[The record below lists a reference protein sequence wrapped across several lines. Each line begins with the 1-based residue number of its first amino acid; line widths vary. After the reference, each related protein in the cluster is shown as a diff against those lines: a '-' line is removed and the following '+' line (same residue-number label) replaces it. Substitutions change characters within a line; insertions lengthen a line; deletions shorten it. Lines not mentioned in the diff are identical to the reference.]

1 MSQPYILRRDGRD
14 YQAPDLD
21 SMRQWAR
28 DGRVLPAD
36 MVYSPKYQS
45 WYRARDLRELRDV
58 LPQNEPPPVA
68 VGPAVAPPQQFWLR
82 KGDRNYV
89 ANDLQTILTWAEQG
103 NISPDDFIYHPAYEK
118 WFRAGDSPQ
127 LVSRFPAGLRPG
139 HDPFVPV
146 EDDPLASNEA
156 RRATAPLAS
165 GGSLAGGLAAATD
178 STQPVGG
185 AAAEVAMDGDGVQA
199 DPSEVERADS
209 LAKTVMDFKAA
220 DLHRMLRDKERAA
233 QQAAG
238 ADGDGSA
245 GAQARAGAAADARGG
260 GGGNG
265 GGGSLLKGRDPGW
278 GRPDQGLFSRPLGPE
293 PTGDGAED
301 DARGAAANDASA
313 TGARSRGRGGLGRA
327 ALVERPGAGSGA
339 APAPAA
345 GRPAEDRG
353 AAERAPAR
361 AAAQAR
367 GPGTRG
373 PGARGPGTRG
383 GPGARGPG
391 ARGPGACRRR
401 ARGPGAFRRGAFRPG
416 AFRPG
421 AFRPGACRRGSCRP
435 GAFRPGARGR
445 GAPARRAFRRGARAR
460 RGLGR
465 PVGALA
471 ADADRGRVAPHR
483 GSSAPASAPAKGE
496 GPTPRA
502 PSRPSTPAP
511 RVPLPERPA
520 APGERRAEISP
531 RAPVRPPPPP
541 PEALGGEPTAD
552 MQGEIEPPAAQPAAA
567 AGAAPVDEDARFVD
581 RTGVMKLFYDVAR
594 AYVVTKDLRPGEL
607 LETACK
613 LPSTNDSFLGQGKK
627 PIYMTLRK
635 RIDEHIAG
643 PLAAVADDL
652 EPSNRPGYALLMHRA
667 HELAAVLAEGER
679 VIGQKGPD
687 RVVVGNQGRPKMS
700 PEEATIM
707 LRIDAA
713 LKGLISVRD
722 RSQAA

>member
-14 YQAPDLD
+14 YQAPDLE

-89 ANDLQTILTWAEQG
+89 ANDLQTVLTWAEQG

-139 HDPFVPV
+139 HDPFLPV
-146 EDDPLASNEA
+146 EDDPMASNEA
-156 RRATAPLAS
+156 RRSTAPLAS
-165 GGSLAGGLAAATD
+165 GGGAPVGIAATTD
-178 STQPVGG
+178 STEPVSG
-185 AAAEVAMDGDGVQA
+185 AAAEAALDGRGVDVDA
-199 DPSEVERADS
+199 RDVERADS
-209 LAKTVMDFKAA
+209 LAKTVMDFRAA

-233 QQAAG
+233 QARAAATAGQPAPAG
-238 ADGDGSA
+238 ADGGGGRGAPAESA
-245 GAQARAGAAADARGG
+245 GARPGAAAA
-260 GGGNG
+260 
-265 GGGSLLKGRDPGW
+265 GGSLLNGRDPGW
-278 GRPDQGLFSRPLGPE
+278 GRPEQGLFSRPLGPE
-293 PTGDGAED
+293 PTGEATDGAGDGAPTPGASGASEGPAGSAERAATASARSP
-301 DARGAAANDASA
+301 DAEGAAA
-313 TGARSRGRGGLGRA
+313 
-327 ALVERPGAGSGA
+327 ERV
-339 APAPAA
+339 
-345 GRPAEDRG
+345 
-353 AAERAPAR
+353 AAERKEAERKEAER
-361 AAAQAR
+361 KEAERKEAE
-367 GPGTRG
+367 
-373 PGARGPGTRG
+373 
-383 GPGARGPG
+383 
-391 ARGPGACRRR
+391 RREAER
-401 ARGPGAFRRGAFRPG
+401 KEAERKEAERKEAERKEAERREAE
-416 AFRPG
+416 
-421 AFRPGACRRGSCRP
+421 RRE
-435 GAFRPGARGR
+435 AE
-445 GAPARRAFRRGARAR
+445 RRDAERKEAERKEAERKEAER
-460 RGLGR
+460 KEAERKEAER
-465 PVGALA
+465 KEAERKEAERKEAERKEAERKEAERLA
-471 ADADRGRVAPHR
+471 AER
-483 GSSAPASAPAKGE
+483 SAAERSA
-496 GPTPRA
+496 
-502 PSRPSTPAP
+502 AP
-511 RVPLPERPA
+511 RVPLPARPGGL
-520 APGERRAEISP
+520 GERKPDGDA

-541 PEALGGEPTAD
+541 PEALGSEPTAA
-552 MQGEIEPPAAQPAAA
+552 MQDAPPTDAAA
-567 AGAAPVDEDARFVD
+567 PIDEDARFVD

-613 LPSTNDSFLGQGKK
+613 LPTTNDSFLGQGKK

-643 PLAAVADDL
+643 PLAAIAADL

-700 PEEATIM
+700 PEEADVM